1 MLYQMSC
8 GKLPFEG
15 DSMAQLMFK
24 IANEPHPDI
33 RGVTPDLPECVV
45 AIIDKALTKDPGAR
59 YQTGAEFAQD
69 VRTCMAMTGGGA
81 AAPAADS
88 GVDFSL

>member
-24 IANEPHPDI
+24 IANEAHPDI
-33 RGVTPDLPECVV
+33 RGINPDLPDCLV
-45 AIIDKALTKDPGAR
+45 AIIDKALTKDPDAR
-59 YQTGAEFAQD
+59 YQTGAELAAD
-69 VRTCMAMTGGGA
+69 IRTCMGLSTSGG
-81 AAPAADS
+81 APAADS
-88 GVDFSL
+88 GVDISI